1 MGGGFSCTGKASV
14 NVADKFKTD
23 AEMTMNILPKQNNV
37 GTTEKV
43 ETTDKQEKENKE

>member
-23 AEMTMNILPKQNNV
+23 AEMTMNILPKQNA
-37 GTTEKV
+37 EKV
-43 ETTDKQEKENKE
+43 ETTNKQEKENKE